1 MDRRVQMARDEE
13 MERGGKIRSD
23 EERSKEEK
31 RRGWKGCL
39 ALHSMTMGL
48 GLGQTWMRAR
58 TQDHFNNAKSGDE
71 ENGERVNHHNLAIG
85 AIVWLAQ
92 RRRGIRSESERK
104 EVKREARR
112 GRSRWMRDR
121 LVPR

>member
-58 TQDHFNNAKSGDE
+58 TQDHFNNAKSGGKTE
-71 ENGERVNHHNLAIG
+71 RGSITTIWRSVPLCGWHREGE
-85 AIVWLAQ
+85 
-92 RRRGIRSESERK
+92 ESE
-104 EVKREARR
+104 ARAR
-112 GRSRWMRDR
+112 GRRSKERPGEGEADG
-121 LVPR
+121 